1 MSKHIHAE
9 NMALY
14 AQDAQETETP
24 WDRWQILIN
33 GKWEYLDWCF
43 TFRPEHKYRRKPKIL
58 SVTLANGETVSWPE
72 PHCTELE
79 YGDSYFFFVPTHGD
93 IMLKNWDCATW
104 DRNTLFNGYIHLT
117 KEAAEQHYA
126 AIRKINTQ
134 GRDDG

>member
-1 MSKHIHAE
+1 MAKYIHAE

-43 TFRPEHKYRRKPKIL
+43 TFRPEHKYRRKPKML

-72 PHCTELE
+72 PHRTELGF
-79 YGDSYFFFVPTHGD
+79 GDSYFYVGVD
-93 IMLKNWDCATW
+93 GSVIVGKWDYLLW
-104 DRNTLFNGYIHLT
+104 DSDVLSNGYCHLT
-117 KEAAEQHYA
+117 REAANQHA
-126 AIRKINTQ
+126 AALRKINTQ
-134 GRDDG
+134 GQSK